1 MRGSGS
7 TADRRDPFVNVTTV
21 STQVATATFGI
32 AQSESQRWSSVKNK
46 TTFGRSVVAGGG
58 DGGGGGS
65 GATTVN
71 RTHGIDASN
80 FRLASPARNPT
91 VYAPIGT
98 ESEYVHVV
106 ARAPGVASVARS
118 HMLVGPTTRWAGATG
133 RWSGS

>member
-1 MRGSGS
+1 
-7 TADRRDPFVNVTTV
+7 
-21 STQVATATFGI
+21 VA
-32 AQSESQRWSSVKNK
+32 
-46 TTFGRSVVAGGG
+46 
-58 DGGGGGS
+58 GS

-106 ARAPGVASVARS
+106 ARAPAVASVARS
-118 HMLVGPTTRWAGATG
+118 HMLVGPHDPFGWSHWPEVRSLIATSPRLTPTSSVAVPDKMNG
-133 RWSGS
+133 PGPGNA